1 MGFKESDI
9 KKIWET
15 LIEIDDMDL
24 GMKEKSEIIEDF
36 LKSEMKYNLEDVL
49 KLDRALNS
57 PAYYN
62 GREPAYLIREVK
74 KKRY

>member
-1 MGFKESDI
+1 LGFKESDI

-15 LIEIDDMDL
+15 LIEVDDMDL
-24 GMKEKSEIIEDF
+24 GTKEKAEIIKDF
-36 LKSEMKYNLEDVL
+36 LKGEMKYNLEDIF

-57 PAYYN
+57 PSYYN

-74 KKRY
+74 KKGY